1 MGIRDT
7 GHRAFTVYYGDGGET
22 LLGRKENRKRKGKIA
37 KRRTLSLVTY
47 RALLGIKPIGS
58 NAEHI
63 VALDADTMDDGT
75 DDGTGLG

>member
-1 MGIRDT
+1 
-7 GHRAFTVYYGDGGET
+7 VYYADDGET
-22 LLGRKENRKRKGKIA
+22 LSGRRENRKRKWRVA
-37 KRRTLSLVTY
+37 KRRVPRPLSLVTY

-58 NAEHI
+58 NAEHV